1 MVCKIEI
8 KNTFLISFIINMV
21 KNKKGGSGHKKMAR
35 KNVAPKGGYNRKLRL
50 VKEEGEIYARI
61 TAISGGGHAVIMCAD
76 KKLRTLVIRGKFR
89 GRNKRDNTIKLNSI
103 VIAGLRSHTMGEV
116 VSGTKKKEKADLL
129 YVYNNNEIEELKKI
143 PVIYNIMSDD
153 VKNEAESD
161 VIFDRSFGDEID
173 ESQLKDL
180 GTEQKNKK
188 ITIGE
193 TEFDWDDI

>member
-1 MVCKIEI
+1 MFFNLV
-8 KNTFLISFIINMV
+8 IINTMV
-21 KNKKGGSGHKKMAR
+21 KNKKGGSSHKKMAR

-61 TAISGGGHAVIMCAD
+61 TAISGGGHAVIMCTD
-76 KKLRTLVIRGKFR
+76 KKQRTLVIRGKFR
-89 GRNKRDNTIKLNSI
+89 GRNKRDNTIKLNGI
-103 VIAGLRSHTMGEV
+103 VIAGLRSHSMGEV

-143 PVIYNIMSDD
+143 PAIYDIMSDD
-153 VKNEAESD
+153 IKKEADSD
-161 VIFDRSFGDEID
+161 VVFDRSYGGGGGGGEID
-173 ESQLKDL
+173 ESHLKDL
-180 GTEQKNKK
+180 DTDSKNKK

>member
-1 MVCKIEI
+1 
-8 KNTFLISFIINMV
+8 MV